1 MRKIYLVLLASLL
14 TGSLYAQNAAMPKL
28 QTKIQNIEFV
38 KKAGFSVQ
46 EVKKVGDTYVVKAS
60 HPRMP
65 KAILF
70 VSNDFQVVVVG
81 SGFTAK
87 GKRIDFPVDMKQYK
101 KDAVYTYGNGTK
113 NYYMFTD
120 PECPYCQR
128 LETNLVNLKKDIKLH
143 VFLFPLSFHKHSVA
157 MTKYVLSKK
166 TSAQR
171 AEEMLAIAKGSKEY
185 KSAKISDADNAKYQK
200 IIDNNMKIGTIVG
213 VRGTPSV
220 FSEDGKPIRWPDML
234 TKRPQ

>member
-14 TGSLYAQNAAMPKL
+14 AGSLYAQSSASTDMQA
-28 QTKIQNIEFV
+28 KIQNIDFV
-38 KKAGFSVQ
+38 KKAGFSVK

-70 VSNDFQVVVVG
+70 VSNDFQVVVIG

-87 GKRIDFPVDMKQYK
+87 GEKIDFPVDMTQYK
-101 KDAVYTYGNGTK
+101 KDAVYTYGTGTT

-128 LETNLVNLKKDIKLH
+128 LEKNLINLKKDIKLH
-143 VFLFPLSFHKHSVA
+143 VFLFPLSFHKHAIA
-157 MTKYVLSKK
+157 MSKYILSKK
-166 TSAQR
+166 TSAQK
-171 AEEMLAIAKGSKEY
+171 AEEMLAIAKGSEEY
-185 KSAKISDADNAKYQK
+185 KNAKISDADSAKYQQ
-200 IIDNNMKIGTIVG
+200 IIDNNIKIGTTVG
-213 VRGTPSV
+213 VRGTPSIYT
-220 FSEDGKPIRWPDML
+220 EDGQPINWPNIL
-234 TKRPQ
+234 TKSPQ

>member
-14 TGSLYAQNAAMPKL
+14 AGSLYAQSAATPEL
-28 QTKIQNIEFV
+28 QTKIQNIDFV

-46 EVKKVGDTYVVKAS
+46 EVKKVGDTYVVKAT

-70 VSNDFQVVVVG
+70 VSNDFKVVVVG
-81 SGFTAK
+81 TGFTAE
-87 GKRIDFPVDMKQYK
+87 GKKIDFPIDMKQYK

-128 LETNLVNLKKDIKLH
+128 LEKNLVNMKKDIKLH
-143 VFLFPLSFHKHSVA
+143 VFLFPLPFHKDAVA
-157 MTKYVLSKK
+157 MSKYILSKT
-166 TSAQR
+166 TSEQR

-185 KSAKISDADNAKYQK
+185 KNAKISEQDSAKYQK
-200 IIDNNMKIGTIVG
+200 IIDNNVKISTTIG
-213 VRGTPSV
+213 VQGTPSI
-220 FSEDGKPIRWPDML
+220 FTEDGQSINWPDIL